1 MNPQRAV
8 AKVIVGASLSR
19 SSGVGYSARSDFI
32 RKRYAIETI
41 RIHSSWPT
49 MWLVQWI
56 RQRLREVRLQD
67 LLVIINHLCERMQLQ
82 YLWSGEETGRT
93 CMPWPSNLVGISYR
107 NIVVGK
113 PTPLLTNGIEAHLD
127 EWRVLLLG
135 RFKQVLEEET
145 TWIWISSCHKTSIS
159 FWKKLDRWKQEA
171 TERPGNVHL

>member
-113 PTPLLTNGIEAHLD
+113 PTPLLTQQWDWIP
-127 EWRVLLLG
+127 LG
-135 RFKQVLEEET
+135 RVESIVVGQTLSRFSKRKLHEFEFQVITNL
-145 TWIWISSCHKTSIS
+145 H
-159 FWKKLDRWKQEA
+159 
-171 TERPGNVHL
+171 